1 MQIIDTN
8 YNFYQNMLSSY
19 HKICRAY
26 KKTTLQVDEYLV
38 DYAVENK
45 ITFIEA
51 FDELV
56 LVAEDL
62 EADINNKLYN

>member
-8 YNFYQNMLSSY
+8 HNYYKDMLPSY
-19 HKICRAY
+19 YKICKAY
-26 KKTTLQVDEYLV
+26 KKSTLEVDEYLV
-38 DYAVENK
+38 DYAVKNS

-51 FDELV
+51 FDELI

-62 EADINNKLYN
+62 EADKHDKLYN